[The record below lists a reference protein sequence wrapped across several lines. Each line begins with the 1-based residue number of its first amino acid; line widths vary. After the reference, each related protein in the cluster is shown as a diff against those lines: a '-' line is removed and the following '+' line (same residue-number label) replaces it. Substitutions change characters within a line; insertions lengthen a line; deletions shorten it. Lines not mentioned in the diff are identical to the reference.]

1 MQIRGNAIR
10 GGIKDRTAYHVNGG
24 PERRGPRRGC
34 LSSGRQLLYWSGMN
48 MPTQKITPFLWFD
61 HQAEEAATFYTS
73 VFTNSKIETVTRYGD
88 AGPGPKGSVMT
99 IAFELDGQK
108 FVALNG
114 GPQYQFNPA
123 ISFVVNCEGQ
133 EEVDHYWEQLTT
145 GGKEIQC
152 GWLVDKYGVSWQIV
166 PKALVEMLRDKD
178 AVRAQRVM
186 KAMLQMKKIDIA
198 GLKAAYDQS

>member
-1 MQIRGNAIR
+1 MD
-10 GGIKDRTAYHVNGG
+10 K
-24 PERRGPRRGC
+24 P
-34 LSSGRQLLYWSGMN
+34 S
-48 MPTQKITPFLWFD
+48 QKIMPFLWFD

-73 VFTNSKIETVTRYGD
+73 IFKNSTIETVTRYGD

-99 IAFELDGQK
+99 IVFELDGQK

-123 ISFVVNCEGQ
+123 ISFVVNCERQ
-133 EEVDHYWEQLTT
+133 EEVDHYWEKLTA

-166 PKALVEMLRDKD
+166 PTVMIDMLRDEN
-178 AVRAQRVM
+178 AARTQRVM
-186 KAMLQMKKIDIA
+186 KAMMQMKKIDIA
-198 GLKAAYDQS
+198 GLKAAYDQN